1 MRVETVPGGS
11 EGRDVDASRPKEEGW
26 MGEGRG
32 TARLEQLVNWEVG
45 SDGGWEGCSAQFH
58 PPWGP
63 RGEPG
68 PEIAPATRFF
78 MGLSWKETSWGQAL
92 LSQAGSRLHLVADA
106 VSLVPDGG
114 HSSLSGVGV
123 TRCKEF
129 WDQEPALG
137 TALSLSPQSREG
149 L

>member
-1 MRVETVPGGS
+1 
-11 EGRDVDASRPKEEGW
+11 

-32 TARLEQLVNWEVG
+32 TAGLEQLVDWEVG
-45 SDGGWEGCSAQFH
+45 SDGGLGGCSAQFH

-68 PEIAPATRFF
+68 PETAPAKRFF
-78 MGLSWKETSWGQAL
+78 TGLSWKEMSWGDKRVSARLGHDPTL
-92 LSQAGSRLHLVADA
+92 LPMQCPLCLTR
-106 VSLVPDGG
+106 G
-114 HSSLSGVGV
+114 HSTLSGVGL